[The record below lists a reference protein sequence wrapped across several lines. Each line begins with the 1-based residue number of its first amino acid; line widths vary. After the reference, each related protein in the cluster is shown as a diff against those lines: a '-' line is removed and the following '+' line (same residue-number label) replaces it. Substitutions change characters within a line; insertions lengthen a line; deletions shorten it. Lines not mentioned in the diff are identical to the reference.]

1 MQIGNLRHLKENQKH
16 HFTTYIYIYIYITI
30 SIDTYEAI
38 SSLHRILLKSRKRPC
53 IFFQGYITENI
64 EENEAVSLLQSL
76 EISLK

>member
-16 HFTTYIYIYIYITI
+16 HFMTYIYIYITI
-30 SIDTYEAI
+30 SIATYEAI